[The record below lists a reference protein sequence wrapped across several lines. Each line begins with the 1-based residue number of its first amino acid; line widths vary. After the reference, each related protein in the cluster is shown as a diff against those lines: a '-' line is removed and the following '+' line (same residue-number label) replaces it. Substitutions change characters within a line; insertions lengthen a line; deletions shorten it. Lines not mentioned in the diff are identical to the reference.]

1 MKASTG
7 DEGAQFAG
15 IISGPGLQFGR
26 AAGFVCPGLGCQDI
40 GFREGI
46 AGACCQRQKG
56 FERERLLQG
65 LAQLLMLTG
74 VGHKRIEI
82 AQGHGLV
89 LQASTLPSFLACR
102 WTRAWGCMVQP
113 RWLRPLQ
120 WRDAF
125 AAPMRARRW
134 DQFVA
139 LWASLNLLLVVFDI
153 TYVPLRNFWL
163 QRRLYPLPGV
173 PLVIPLTA
181 LPDITPWVD
190 PLKGIEAHRDTLQYQ
205 RHWEQLDAQLLR
217 QPPQAPRSRAL
228 LQQQVVLTQRM
239 IDENPF
245 LLSDQ
250 SGTLERIKNLLR
262 RHAGPEQ
269 DSARDAA
276 AVVLSPAWLQH
287 HPWAQERQF
296 WERKVLPLVAT
307 NYWRSIDEN
316 GRPTN
321 RFWRVDLL
329 WFQSVFALDIL
340 LKLLAMKRRRS
351 GMSWRDVL
359 LRRWYDLPLLLPFW
373 RLSRVVPVVVRLRSS
388 GLVDA
393 EPVRAV
399 VSRGVVTLLA
409 VELIEVLALQ
419 LLDGVQGLVRSPRLA
434 ERLRGLS
441 RPPQLEAADA
451 SNGPRLGEAEQL
463 IRLWLPLVLGR
474 VLPRLEPEL
483 QDLLAHPLQ
492 RSLEATAFPVALQQ
506 LKPLL
511 LMERELSRQ
520 LAGGMVDGVLD
531 LSRGTANEMNQS
543 DRQGRDLLQ
552 RTVEA
557 FWRELAE
564 VMNEGEALGRSQE
577 LVCALIEQLKR
588 TYLTGVNQAG
598 VEGLMDELDRISD
611 DRSAAEP

>member
-1 MKASTG
+1 
-7 DEGAQFAG
+7 
-15 IISGPGLQFGR
+15 
-26 AAGFVCPGLGCQDI
+26 
-40 GFREGI
+40 
-46 AGACCQRQKG
+46 
-56 FERERLLQG
+56 
-65 LAQLLMLTG
+65 
-74 VGHKRIEI
+74 
-82 AQGHGLV
+82 
-89 LQASTLPSFLACR
+89 
-102 WTRAWGCMVQP
+102 MVQP
-113 RWLRPLQ
+113 RWLRPQQ
-120 WRDAF
+120 WRDAL
-125 AAPMRARRW
+125 AAPTRARRW

-190 PLKGIEAHRDTLQYQ
+190 PLKGIEAHRDTVQYQ

-217 QPPQAPRSRAL
+217 QSPDTPRSRAL
-228 LQQQVVLTQRM
+228 LQQQVLLTQQM

-245 LLSDQ
+245 LLSDKT
-250 SGTLERIKNLLR
+250 GTLERIKNHLR
-262 RHAGPEQ
+262 RHVDPAQ
-269 DSARDAA
+269 DSAREAA
-276 AVVLSPAWLQH
+276 AVVLSPAWLQQ

-321 RFWRVDLL
+321 RFWRLDLL
-329 WFQSVFALDIL
+329 WFQSVFAIDIL
-340 LKLLAMKRRRS
+340 LKLLAMKRRRP

-419 LLDGVQGLVRSPRLA
+419 LLDGVQGLVRSPLLS

-441 RPPQLEAADA
+441 RPPQLESAEAAA
-451 SNGPRLGEAEQL
+451 AAPRQGEAEQL
-463 IRLWLPLVLGR
+463 LRLWLPLLLGR

-483 QDLLAHPLQ
+483 QDLLAHALQ
-492 RSLEATAFPVALQQ
+492 RSLEATAFPAALQQ
-506 LKPLL
+506 LQPLL

-520 LAGGMVDGVLD
+520 LAGGMVDGVLEI
-531 LSRGTANEMNQS
+531 SRSTAMELRQS

-552 RTVEA
+552 RTAEA
-557 FWRELAE
+557 FWRELADVLRE
-564 VMNEGEALGRSQE
+564 DEALGRSQA
-577 LVCALIEQLKR
+577 LVCALLEQLKR

-598 VEGLMDELDRISD
+598 VEGLLDELDQISD